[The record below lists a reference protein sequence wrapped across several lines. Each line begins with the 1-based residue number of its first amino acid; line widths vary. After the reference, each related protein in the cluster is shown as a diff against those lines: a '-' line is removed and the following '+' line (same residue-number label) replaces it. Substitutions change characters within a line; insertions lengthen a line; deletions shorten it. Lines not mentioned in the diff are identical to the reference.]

1 MLTLADSARERIEE
15 LEHHVRS
22 TTHQLTQN
30 TDQLTQME
38 ILLSAERNERARLE
52 SGSNL
57 TRKDSNL
64 DPNEDVRREY
74 SKVKERCLV
83 LEKELRLKESLIL
96 EQKERA
102 MRFEEMTMK
111 YTKDLKV
118 HENKIEEIELR
129 ASQETSF

>member
-1 MLTLADSARERIEE
+1 M
-15 LEHHVRS
+15 EHHVQTYS
-22 TTHQLTQN
+22 NQLSN
-30 TDQLTQME
+30 STDQLTQME

-52 SGSNL
+52 SGSKM

-74 SKVKERCLV
+74 RKVKERCLV

-118 HENKIEEIELR
+118 HEKKIEEIELR